1 MFHGTCRRVET
12 NRTTAAIDGQRNPF
26 AQHFHEF
33 GNRYKVATAFSA
45 ICQKLRRLN
54 EKKLSLRLDKK
65 TGCRAN

>member
-33 GNRYKVATAFSA
+33 GNRYKVATAFFCYLSKA
-45 ICQKLRRLN
+45 QTIER
-54 EKKLSLRLDKK
+54 KKLSLRLDKK